1 MHYQAP
7 PHAEVKVV
15 RCTSGAVYDVIVD
28 LRPDSATYMRWIA
41 VELTAEDRR
50 MLYVPKGF
58 AHGYQTLVDDTEA
71 YYQVSTAYAPSFER
85 GVRWDDPVFGIEWP
99 PAAERVIS
107 EKDRRW
113 ADYRPGTELE

>member
-1 MHYQAP
+1 
-7 PHAEVKVV
+7 
-15 RCTSGAVYDVIVD
+15 VYDVIVD